1 MTPRVLLVDDLAF
14 MRSLL
19 TDIIKGAGMSIAG
32 EAENGQQALESY
44 ADSIPDI
51 VLLDIEMPV
60 MNGLLA
66 LRRLRRMDKDARIIM
81 CSARGEQQ
89 MILRAI
95 QLGARDF
102 VVKPFKPER
111 VVNAITRVLQV
122 DGLIPGLPDGRA

>member
-1 MTPRVLLVDDLAF
+1 

-19 TDIIKGAGMSIAG
+19 TDIISGAGMRVAG
-32 EAENGQQALESY
+32 EAGDGRQALEMY
-44 ADSIPDI
+44 ATTRPEI
-51 VLLDIEMPV
+51 VLLDIEMPE
-60 MNGLLA
+60 MNGLTA
-66 LRRLRRMDKDARIIM
+66 LRRLRRMDDRARIIM

-111 VVNAITRVLQV
+111 VVNAIKRVLQV
-122 DGLIPGLPDGRA
+122 DGVLPGLADGAS